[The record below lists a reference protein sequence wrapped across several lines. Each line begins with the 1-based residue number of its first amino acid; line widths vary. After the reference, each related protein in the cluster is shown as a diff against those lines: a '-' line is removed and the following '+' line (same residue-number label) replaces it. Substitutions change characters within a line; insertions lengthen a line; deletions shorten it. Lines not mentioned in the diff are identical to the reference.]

1 MSESAM
7 WRFRYFIA
15 LEQRTEFNRMQPFL
29 SVFKRYSVRNTVG
42 SFPEIVGNR
51 RLVFVNIVNHFE
63 IPRSQS
69 KFSVFIPSSV
79 GL

>member
-15 LEQRTEFNRMQPFL
+15 LEQNLTACNLFL

-79 GL
+79 G